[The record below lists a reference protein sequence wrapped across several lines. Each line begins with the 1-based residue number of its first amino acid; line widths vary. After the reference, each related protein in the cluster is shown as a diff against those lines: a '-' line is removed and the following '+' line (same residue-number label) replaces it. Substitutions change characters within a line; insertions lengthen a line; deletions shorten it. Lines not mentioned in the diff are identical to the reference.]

1 MDKNQFL
8 QIIRYATMSGNIL
21 IIFWILFNAMDEGF
35 KGTLPEKISFIV
47 VLSLLAANTWL
58 LFNKSKNTQK
68 LN

>member
-21 IIFWILFNAMDEGF
+21 IILWILFNAMDEGF
-35 KGTLPEKISFIV
+35 KGTLPEKISFFVMI
-47 VLSLLAANTWL
+47 SLLATNTWL